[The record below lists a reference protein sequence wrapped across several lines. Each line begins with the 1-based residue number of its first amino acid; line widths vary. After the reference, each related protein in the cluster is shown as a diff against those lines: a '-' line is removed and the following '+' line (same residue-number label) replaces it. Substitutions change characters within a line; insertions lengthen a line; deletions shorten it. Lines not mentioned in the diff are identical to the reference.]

1 MTKGGDAVPMA
12 WGSDLMAQAL
22 RDLGTEWVFINP
34 GSSFRGLHDSL
45 VNYLGDEKP
54 KIALATHEMTAVAMA
69 HGYAKATGRLGVCI
83 LHNLVGLMNGSMS
96 IFNAFC
102 DQTPLLI
109 LGGSGPADPAQ
120 RRFID
125 WAHSANTQGDLVRS
139 YVKWTDEPATLEGA
153 MDSLLRGSRLA
164 QAAPK
169 GPVYVSLDAGLQEQP
184 LEVPRP
190 TGADLPRYAPPPP
203 LHPDPAAVERV
214 ARALLAAE
222 TPLIVCGRLGT
233 EPRATAPLVRLV
245 EATGAAYLDD
255 RCTVVLPTRHPQN
268 MNGDKTVRSEAD
280 LILAIDVQDLTLASK
295 GYGVGRSHIMGA
307 GPGSASA
314 HVIDVS
320 LNDFFGNSWSRFGGP
335 TPPLDDQILADPLLA
350 LEALADAV
358 ERIGGDRERIARR
371 RKDLAARHATI
382 RARANEL
389 LLRRR
394 AESPVSME
402 RLTHEVFQA
411 VKDEPWRLVVRN
423 HRSWKDGYWDFSGAG
438 DYLGGD
444 GGGGVGY
451 GPGAAV
457 GAALALRDSGTLPVA
472 ILGDGDFMMAPGAL
486 WTAAHLKAPL
496 LMVLMNNRSW
506 GNDELHQREVAH
518 QRGRDPGRAHIGQR
532 THAPDVD
539 LATVAR
545 GFGAWASEP
554 VEDPEALAPI
564 LREAVAR
571 VKQGEV
577 AVVEVITAL
586 E

>member
-1 MTKGGDAVPMA
+1 MAEDGNMTMV

-22 RDLGTEWVFINP
+22 RDSGTEWVFINP

-54 KIALATHEMTAVAMA
+54 KIVLATHEMTAVSMA
-69 HGYAKATGRLGVCI
+69 HGYSKATGKLGVCI

-125 WAHSANTQGDLVRS
+125 WAHSANTQGDLVRP

-153 MDSLLRGSRLA
+153 MDSMLRGGRMA
-164 QAAPK
+164 QTTPK
-169 GPVYVSLDAGLQEQP
+169 GPVYVSLDAGLQEEKLDAPQ
-184 LEVPRP
+184 E
-190 TGADLPRYAPPPP
+190 TGAGLPRYAPPSP
-203 LHPDPAAVERV
+203 LYPDPQAVERV
-214 ARALLAAE
+214 ARKLLSAKM
-222 TPLIVCGRLGT
+222 PMIVCGRLGI

-268 MNGDKTVRSEAD
+268 LNGDRKIRSESD
-280 LILAIDVQDLTLASK
+280 VILAIDVHDLTLATK

-307 GPGSASA
+307 GAGAEQA
-314 HVIDVS
+314 YVIDVS

-335 TPPLDDQILADPLLA
+335 TPPLDDQVLADPLLT
-350 LEALADAV
+350 LEALADTV
-358 ERIGGDRERIARR
+358 ERLSENDDSIAKRKAVLAERHQAVRA
-371 RKDLAARHATI
+371 KAQDDLEKRS
-382 RARANEL
+382 
-389 LLRRR
+389 
-394 AESPVSME
+394 AESPVSMQ
-402 RLTHEVFQA
+402 RLTHEVYQA
-411 VKDEPWRLVVRN
+411 VRHENWRLVVRN
-423 HRSWKDGYWDFSGAG
+423 HRSWQDGYWEFSGAG

-457 GAALALRDSGTLPVA
+457 GAALGLKGSGILPVA
-472 ILGDGDFMMAPGAL
+472 IIGDGDFMMAPGAI
-486 WTAAHLKAPL
+486 WSAAHHETPL
-496 LMVLMNNRSW
+496 LLILMNNRSW

-518 QRGRDPGRAHIGQR
+518 QRERDVARAHIGQR
-532 THAPDVD
+532 THEPDVD
-539 LATVAR
+539 LAAIAR
-545 GFGAWASEP
+545 GFGAWAHDP
-554 VEDPEALAPI
+554 IDDPEKIAPALHKAI
-564 LREAVAR
+564 EQVKKGKVAI
-571 VKQGEV
+571 
-577 AVVEVITAL
+577 VEIITSL
-586 E
+586 D